1 MDLDL
6 SLLHSSTIN
15 EIDISNTYDIPKEYY
30 ENTGIL
36 SLNQI
41 KVEGKIYRGVS
52 EDDIDEFTDYIT
64 CTISGNMT
72 IEDSISLEPID
83 YPFFTEYDDILEENC
98 KKNENTLDIFQFLW
112 ENIVLEIPLQF
123 TKVEDLSKFHGDGWR
138 LISEDELVASNNPF
152 SDLLKDFNKEE

>member
-6 SLLHSSTIN
+6 SLLHSSTVN
-15 EIDISNTYDIPKEYY
+15 KIDISNIYDIPKEYY

-64 CTISGNMT
+64 CTISGSMT

-83 YPFFTEYDDILEENC
+83 YPFSTEYDDILEENC